1 MARIYDL
8 IKELPDDMKFISLTG
23 TSIKHVTVKD
33 MKEEHVNDMEEGF
46 YKAECKREYGRVT
59 KISIRTIGTKYGVYN
74 QV

>member
-8 IKELPDDMKFISLTG
+8 IKELPDDMKFIDITG

-33 MKEEHVNDMEEGF
+33 MKEEHVNDMEEGY
-46 YKAECKREYGRVT
+46 YKCESKRDYGRVT
-59 KISIRTIGTKYGVYN
+59 KISIRTINGKYGVYN